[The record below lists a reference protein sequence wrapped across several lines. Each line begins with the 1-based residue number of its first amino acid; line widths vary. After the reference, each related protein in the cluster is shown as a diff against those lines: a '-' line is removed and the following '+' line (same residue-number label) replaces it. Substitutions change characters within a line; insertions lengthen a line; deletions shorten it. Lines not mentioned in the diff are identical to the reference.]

1 MEIHISDT
9 CFYQIHI
16 SCQPAKIAAG
26 HFGS

>member
-9 CFYQIHI
+9 CFYQIYI
-16 SCQPAKIAAG
+16 SCQPAKIAAA